1 MYMIQTNSQI
11 DFDAVATYN
20 KKSNAKII
28 NKLYRKII
36 ASGLWSSNFDDQY
49 FAGRYGYM
57 FTTTFEGDTIYVFR
71 DLLTDQTFHVGG
83 VRL

>member
-1 MYMIQTNSQI
+1 MIQTDSQI
-11 DFDAVATYN
+11 DFNEVATYN

-28 NKLYRKII
+28 NKLYRRII

-57 FTTTFEGDTIYVFR
+57 FTTTLQGDTIYVFK
-71 DLLTDQTFHVGG
+71 DLLTDLTFHVGG

>member
-1 MYMIQTNSQI
+1 MYMIQTDSQI
-11 DFDAVATYN
+11 DFNEVATYN
-20 KKSNAKII
+20 KKSNPKII
-28 NKLYRKII
+28 QKLYRRII

-57 FTTTFEGDTIYVFR
+57 FTSTHDGDNIYIFR
-71 DLLTDQTFHVGG
+71 DLLTGQTFHVGG